1 MYNRCIAKSGNEL
14 HNTRDMMN
22 DNDVIYAIE
31 VSDIQAVAQES
42 LDRVLSDDELKLVIA
57 EIEKHIAWYDI
68 VDVVI
73 TRNMSAQAI

>member
-1 MYNRCIAKSGNEL
+1 
-14 HNTRDMMN
+14 MMN